1 MLEEPSYQGTQ
12 YLWFQDLILDVVDNS
27 LFEATPDLVKRIGF
41 AKKQQIQAE
50 YNGQQENIHP
60 LFDLPYLASDS
71 FKKHMPDVKFMWT
84 PERFLLAYAS
94 DSQGN
99 SQQLL
104 FYLALGLFNQHNFQG
119 NLVLTSKNRPAKYF
133 LQSVFKQIY
142 GRYFKTI
149 TQKQL
154 PELLAGKIN
163 LSNTTL
169 LWLKLD
175 SLLPLIKTQF
185 DFTKLPQMYVE
196 IPKVTAKIWPKQQ
209 TANLKTASP
218 AYLLPYLTPKTTPRD
233 LHVKMQAFVQDEAA
247 LSWTLGQSLKA
258 YEHYALNLAAMHDLT
273 DFNDAVFKY

>member
-1 MLEEPSYQGTQ
+1 MPETTSYQGTQ
-12 YLWFQDLILDVVDNS
+12 YLWFKDLILDVVDNS
-27 LFEATPDLVKRIGF
+27 LFEATPDLIKRIGF

-50 YNGQQENIHP
+50 YNGQQEHIHP
-60 LFDLPYLASDS
+60 MFDLPYLASNS
-71 FKKHMPDVKFMWT
+71 FKKHMPDVKYMWT

-104 FYLALGLFNQHNFQG
+104 FYLALGLFSQHNFQG
-119 NLVLTSKNRPAKYF
+119 SLVLTSKNRPAKYF

-149 TQKQL
+149 TQNQL
-154 PELLAGKIN
+154 PDLLAGKIN
-163 LSNTTL
+163 LTNTTL

-185 DFTKLPQMYVE
+185 DFTKLLQMYVE
-196 IPKVTAKIWPKQQ
+196 IPKVTAKIWPAPQ
-209 TANLKTASP
+209 TAKLKTASP
-218 AYLLPYLTPKTTPRD
+218 AYLLPYLTPKTTPSD
-233 LHVKMQAFVQDEAA
+233 LRIKMRAFVQDEEA
-247 LSWTLGQSLKA
+247 LSWILGQSLKA
-258 YEHYALNLAAMHDLT
+258 YEHYTLDLGKMHDFT